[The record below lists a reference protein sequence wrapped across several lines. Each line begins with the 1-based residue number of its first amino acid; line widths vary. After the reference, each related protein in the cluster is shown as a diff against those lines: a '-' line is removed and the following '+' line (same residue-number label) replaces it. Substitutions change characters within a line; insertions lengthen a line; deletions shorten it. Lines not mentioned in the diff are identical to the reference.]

1 MEIKIKDEMQKYK
14 VKMTHKELVLLREAI
29 STFRMQYFTSDEIQ
43 EINKELFDRDEI
55 NSKGDFILDILELE
69 ETIENTLD
77 KVPVW

>member
-1 MEIKIKDEMQKYK
+1 MHKYK